1 MSFARSGRD
10 DYSVTWD
17 CESAKKLGDALRS
30 LRAAKGL
37 TQESLAYQAGITKN
51 QVQLIESGRSS
62 GHRDTTG
69 PSNPRI
75 STLAGLAEVLE
86 VRVSELLQ
94 AGDL

>member
-1 MSFARSGRD
+1 M
-10 DYSVTWD
+10 TWD
-17 CESAKKLGDALRS
+17 HESAKRLGAALRR
-30 LRAAKGL
+30 LRVAKGM

-62 GHRDTTG
+62 GRKDATG

-86 VRVSELLQ
+86 VRVSELLL

>member
-1 MSFARSGRD
+1 M
-10 DYSVTWD
+10 TWD
-17 CESAKKLGDALRS
+17 GESAKKLGDALRS
-30 LRAAKGL
+30 LRAAKEL

-62 GHRDTTG
+62 GRKDATG

-86 VRVSELLQ
+86 IRVSELLL